1 MLLNGADPQAVE
13 QAADRLAAGELLAFP
28 TETVYGL
35 GARADDDAA
44 VAKIFAAKGRPTD
57 HPLIVHVSD
66 AAAAQRFA
74 STWPA
79 LAQRL
84 AAAFWPGPLTLIVAR
99 RPGLAG
105 AAAGAQDTIGLRC
118 PAHPL
123 AHALLVA
130 AAERGVQ
137 GVAAPS
143 ANRFGRISPTTA
155 AHVQSEFADRLPA
168 LAVLDGGPC
177 AVGIESAIVDCS
189 RAKPVLLRPGSL
201 ARDALAAA
209 AGEPL
214 ADRDAAAPRAS
225 GTLDAHYAPR
235 ATLRLM
241 PAAALRDALTL
252 WADAQA
258 AAATARQPDSAAP
271 RLAVYSRTVRPPKAA
286 GLVTRSMPDA
296 PRAAA
301 YELFAV
307 LRELDALGVALIWVE
322 HPPASPDWDGVRD
335 RLQRAAAA

>member
-1 MLLNGADPQAVE
+1 MRLEASDPQAVE
-13 QAADRLAAGELLAFP
+13 LAADRLAAGELVAFP

-57 HPLIVHVSD
+57 HPLIVHVTD
-66 AAAAQRFA
+66 IEQARHFAAD
-74 STWPA
+74 WPP
-79 LAQRL
+79 LAERL
-84 AAAFWPGPLTLIVAR
+84 ARAFWPGPLTLIVPR
-99 RPGLAG
+99 KEGLAA
-105 AAAGAQDTIGLRC
+105 AAAGGQDSVGLRC

-130 AAERGVQ
+130 AAARGVQ

-155 AHVQSEFADRLPA
+155 AHVQSEFGDAMT
-168 LAVLDGGPC
+168 VLDGGAC

-189 RAKPVLLRPGSL
+189 RGAPVLLRPGSL
-201 ARDALAAA
+201 TRDALAAA

-214 ADRDAAAPRAS
+214 GDRDAQSPRAS

-241 PAAALRDALTL
+241 PAAALGEALALWSDARRN
-252 WADAQA
+252 
-258 AAATARQPDSAAP
+258 ATPPGRAVAP
-271 RLAVYSRTVRPPKAA
+271 RLAVYSRTVRAPKEA
-286 GLVTRSMPDA
+286 GIVARTMPDA

-301 YELFAV
+301 FELFAV

-322 HPPASPDWDGVRD
+322 QPPAGADWSGVRD
-335 RLQRAAAA
+335 RLQRAATA

>member
-1 MLLNGADPQAVE
+1 MLLNGADPRALG

-44 VAKIFAAKGRPTD
+44 VAKIFAAKGRPED

-66 AAAAQRFA
+66 AAQARHFAA
-74 STWPA
+74 SWPP
-79 LAQRL
+79 LAARL
-84 AAAFWPGPLTLIVAR
+84 AAAFWPGPLTLIVPR

-105 AAAGAQDTIGLRC
+105 GAAGGQDTIGLRC
-118 PAHPL
+118 PGHPL
-123 AHALLVA
+123 AHALLA
-130 AAERGVQ
+130 AAAARGVP

-155 AHVQSEFADRLPA
+155 AHVQSEFGADLS
-168 LAVLDGGPC
+168 VLDGGAC
-177 AVGIESAIVDCS
+177 SDGIESAIVDCS
-189 RAKPVLLRPGSL
+189 RGRPVLLRPGSL
-201 ARDALAAA
+201 TREALAAA

-214 ADRDAAAPRAS
+214 ADRDADAPRAS
-225 GTLDAHYAPR
+225 GTLEAHYAPR
-235 ATLRLM
+235 ARLRLM
-241 PAAALRDALTL
+241 PSSALGDALTL

-258 AAATARQPDSAAP
+258 AAAVKSPAPAPPP
-271 RLAVYSRTVRPPKAA
+271 RLAVYSRTVRVPKAA
-286 GLVTRSMPDA
+286 GLVARAMPDVA
-296 PRAAA
+296 RAAA
-301 YELFAV
+301 FELFAV

-322 HPPASPDWDGVRD
+322 HPPPGAEWDGVRD